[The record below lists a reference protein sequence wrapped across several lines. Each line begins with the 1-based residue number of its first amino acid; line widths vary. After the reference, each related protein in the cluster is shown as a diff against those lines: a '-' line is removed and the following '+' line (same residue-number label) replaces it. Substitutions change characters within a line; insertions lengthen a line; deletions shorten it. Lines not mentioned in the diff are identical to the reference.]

1 MFYGTDQA
9 EPLKK
14 IAPNLL
20 KTQIYFHPMLG
31 ELITSKTRLRLLI
44 KFFISQANRGYLNG
58 LATEMGESTNSI
70 RKELNHLQSAGY
82 LEKVK
87 LNNKVEYK
95 ANTKHPLYDVLR
107 KVVLKHL
114 GLEDVVDTVLER
126 MGSIKKIILVGDYA
140 LGNDSGKIEVFLVG
154 EQLNMDYI
162 VQLEE
167 KIEKLIKRKIS
178 FYLTTKFTSEQPHII
193 LFNEKDTK

>member
-1 MFYGTDQA
+1 
-9 EPLKK
+9 
-14 IAPNLL
+14 
-20 KTQIYFHPMLG
+20 MLG

-82 LEKVK
+82 LDKVK
-87 LNNKVEYK
+87 VDNKIEYK
-95 ANTKHPLYDVLR
+95 ANIKHPLYDVLR

-126 MGSIKKIILVGDYA
+126 MGAVKEIILVGDYA
-140 LGNDSGKIEVFLVG
+140 QGNDSGKIEVFLIG

-162 VQLEE
+162 SQLEE
-167 KIEKLIKRKIS
+167 KIEILIKRKIS
-178 FYLTTKFTSEQPHII
+178 FYLATKFLSDQPHIM
-193 LFNEKDTK
+193 LFNKKHI